1 MDLKTMR
8 YVVDPDGIATVWLD
22 RPERSNS
29 WTGRMH
35 TEYRWIMKRLED
47 DPAAR
52 VVVLTGTGQT
62 FCVGADRGALT
73 HYVAADSYDPALAKD
88 AEKPGY
94 GFKPEFDADM
104 TGQLGLRLPMI
115 AAVNGACAG
124 IAVALVAFCDI
135 RFAVEGAK
143 VTTVAPKL
151 GLPAEY
157 GLSWILPRIMGLGH
171 AADMILTGRTFLSEE
186 LRDMGFFNKVFP
198 RAHFEGHVRDYALMM
213 AKLSPI
219 AVTTAKRQL
228 YEDLLRSNA
237 AASVED
243 SKGHIGRLMKHPD
256 YKEGVA
262 AFMEKRAPKFADYT
276 TPTKPA

>member
-8 YVVDPDGIATVWLD
+8 YEMDDLGVATVWLN
-22 RPERSNS
+22 RPERNNS

-35 TEYRWIMKRLED
+35 TEYRWIMKQLED
-47 DPAAR
+47 DPRAR
-52 VVVLTGTGQT
+52 VVVLTGAGKS

-73 HYVAADSYDPALAKD
+73 HYVKSDTYDPALDKA
-88 AEKPGY
+88 AENPGY
-94 GFKPEFDADM
+94 GVRPEFDADM
-104 TGQLGLRLPMI
+104 TWQLGLRLPMI

-135 RFAVEGAK
+135 RFAVQGAK

-157 GLSWILPRIMGLGH
+157 GLSWILPRIMGLGN
-171 AADMILTGRTFLSEE
+171 AADMILTGRTFLAEE
-186 LRDMGFFNKVFP
+186 LGEMSFFNKVLARDAFD
-198 RAHFEGHVRDYALMM
+198 GHVRDYARMM
-213 AKLSPI
+213 AALSPI

-228 YEDLLRSNA
+228 YEDLLRSHP

-256 YKEGVA
+256 YTEGVA
-262 AFMEKRAPKFADYT
+262 AFMEKREPRFADYA
-276 TPTKPA
+276 PSKKP